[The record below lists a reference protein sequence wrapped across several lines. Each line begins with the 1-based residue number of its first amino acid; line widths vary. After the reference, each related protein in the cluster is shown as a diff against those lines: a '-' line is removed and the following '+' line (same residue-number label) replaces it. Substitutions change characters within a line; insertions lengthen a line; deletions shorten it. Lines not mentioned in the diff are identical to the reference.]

1 MEEEKISWLERLQY
15 QYRLLVLDDET
26 LQEIKVVR
34 WSLGTIIGAILSIL
48 LLVVVLTTLAIWYT
62 PLRRM
67 VPGYGD
73 IKENREFIQLSNE
86 LEDLKTM
93 LASQETYTAG
103 LMKMLSEGKIDPNFP
118 LERVK
123 VDRESTAGDSVEQ
136 SSGSHTS
143 PMLSHDDNDFSL
155 VKNLPVS
162 DIESNKTVKSL
173 DPLLFVPP
181 IYGSVS
187 AKFDPSIQHYGVDI
201 SGQRNSPIKTI
212 SHGIVI
218 SSDWTLEHGNMIMI
232 QHDDNLISVY
242 KHNSALLK
250 RIGDVVKAGEAIA
263 IIGNTGTLSTGPH
276 LHFEMWYQGKP
287 INPQAVINFTS

>member
-1 MEEEKISWLERLQY
+1 MEEEKISWIDRLQY

-26 LQEIKVVR
+26 LREIKVLR
-34 WSLGTIIGAILSIL
+34 WSLGTIIGAILSL
-48 LLVVVLTTLAIWYT
+48 LLFVVVFTTLVIWYT
-62 PLRRM
+62 PLRRI

-73 IKENREFIQLSNE
+73 IKESREFIQLSNE

-103 LMKMLSEGKIDPNFP
+103 LMKMLSEGKVDPNF
-118 LERVK
+118 K
-123 VDRESTAGDSVEQ
+123 VESLMVDEV
-136 SSGSHTS
+136 SSEPDEKVYTNHTS

-181 IYGSVS
+181 IYGPVS